1 MKKSMAFVFG
11 LVLSVSLLFCG
22 KVGANPPLS
31 ESSKVVVNNLNRVV
45 TNERLLEGAD
55 LDRLTKE
62 ADEHNGLYS
71 GSFSKVIAC
80 YTDLLGECLAKH
92 EPIPFNCRVFAA
104 YAFSKFS
111 EVGVNCQYLKIDD
124 AERCAHAVVMMPQ
137 KEGERTKWYI
147 CDFLRAVETHNEFWL
162 FVPLTE
168 YMDLY
173 HRQAAPLKCLTVC
186 DVDSDRFF
194 GTTDYCD
201 LRVWL
206 ADVAKDC
213 PAATS
218 VINWEVRNNVL
229 LALPSDKIDSRG
241 AWPLRIASLCTA
253 VDPARAF
260 DWMRFGGM

>member
-1 MKKSMAFVFG
+1 MAFVFG

-22 KVGANPPLS
+22 KVGANPPLL

-55 LDRLTKE
+55 LDQLTHYE
-62 ADEHNGLYS
+62 DERNGLHDK
-71 GSFSKVIAC
+71 SFREVVRC

-147 CDFLRAVETHNEFWL
+147 CDFLRAVETHNELRSNKNSLGNSKRVFAFYYFMASKHWYLYRLL
-162 FVPLTE
+162 FCVFF
-168 YMDLY
+168 
-173 HRQAAPLKCLTVC
+173 QGIAPQRSK
-186 DVDSDRFF
+186 
-194 GTTDYCD
+194 
-201 LRVWL
+201 
-206 ADVAKDC
+206 
-213 PAATS
+213 
-218 VINWEVRNNVL
+218 
-229 LALPSDKIDSRG
+229 
-241 AWPLRIASLCTA
+241 WPQK
-253 VDPARAF
+253 
-260 DWMRFGGM
+260 